1 VDKENRESPTAEK
14 SNKEN
19 QESPA
24 AEKPGKKSL
33 GEMLVEEK
41 LITPKQLE
49 KSLTIQQEQGGKL
62 SDILVKEG
70 LVNAETLAIMLSIQL
85 NLPLIDLK
93 RHTIQPKA
101 LKLIPEDMARK
112 HILIPL
118 DIVNDSLMVVMAD
131 PEDIRTIE
139 DVKAQAKMRVE
150 VSLGVRSDIERAIN
164 INYRSSGAIEQQMSK
179 LAPTQEEQRVDAPI
193 LTTRTPI
200 AETLDL
206 LVAQAV
212 KDRTSDV
219 HIEPQEDRL
228 RIRYRIDGILHDAY
242 SFPLGIHMP
251 LVSRIKI
258 LAEMDISEQR
268 RPQDGQFSI
277 KIGDN
282 EVDIR
287 VATMETPYGER
298 VTLRILDKSLSLFT
312 LTELGF
318 YPDVLNKFKTMLR
331 SPIGMILVSGPTGS
345 GKTTTL
351 YASINELDRNER
363 NIMTIEDP
371 IEYNFMDINQTQV
384 NKKAGITFASG
395 LRSIM
400 RHDPDIILVG
410 EIRDADTVT
419 TAIQSAL
426 TGHLVLSSIHANDS
440 VGVLSRLMD
449 LGVDAASI
457 SSTLI
462 AIAAQRM
469 VRRLCTNCRTPYQPP
484 EGEMQAFEK
493 EIQEENITFYTG
505 NGCNLC
511 ANTGYRG
518 RTGIFEFLVMS
529 ESIRKM
535 LREKKSTSEI
545 REQAISEGMTT
556 MNKDG
561 MLKVKEGIT
570 SISEVVRNVFSIS

>member
-1 VDKENRESPTAEK
+1 VTEENRESPATEK
-14 SNKEN
+14 S
-19 QESPA
+19 
-24 AEKPGKKSL
+24 GKKSL
-33 GEMLVEEK
+33 GEMLIEEK
-41 LITPKQLE
+41 LLTQEQLE
-49 KSLTIQQEQGGKL
+49 SALTIQREQGGKF
-62 SDILVKEG
+62 SDILVREG
-70 LVNAETLAIMLSIQL
+70 LVNAETLAVMLSIQL

-93 RHTIQPKA
+93 RHSVQPKA

-112 HILIPL
+112 HVLIPL
-118 DIVNDSLMVVMAD
+118 DIVNDALMVVMAD

-150 VSLGVRSDIERAIN
+150 VALGVRSDIERAIN

-179 LAPTQEEQRVDAPI
+179 LAPAQEEKKVDTPM
-193 LTTRTPI
+193 LTVRTPI

-206 LVAQAV
+206 LITQAT
-212 KDRTSDV
+212 KDRASDV

-228 RIRYRIDGILHDAY
+228 RIRFRIDGILHETF
-242 SFPLGIHMP
+242 SFPLSVHMP
-251 LVSRIKI
+251 LVSRLKI

-268 RPQDGQFSI
+268 RPQDGQFAI

-298 VTLRILDKSLSLFT
+298 VTLRILDKSLALFT
-312 LTELGF
+312 LAELGF
-318 YPDVLNKFKTMLR
+318 SPDVLHKFRTMLR

-351 YASINELDRNER
+351 YAAINELDRNER

-384 NKKAGITFASG
+384 NNKAGITFASG
-395 LRSIM
+395 LRAIM

-449 LGVDAASI
+449 LGIDAASI

-469 VRRLCTNCRTPYQPP
+469 VRRLCTNCRTPYQPS

-493 EIQEENITFYTG
+493 EIQEENLKFYTS

-535 LREKKSTSEI
+535 LRENKSPGDI
-545 REQAISEGMTT
+545 REQAIAEGMVTIK
-556 MNKDG
+556 KDG

-570 SISEVVRNVFSIS
+570 SISEVLRNVFSIS